1 MKLKLDD
8 NGNAVLQD
16 GKPVYVKDDGTEVAF
31 DAVGTTATINRLT
44 GELKTTREAKD
55 TAETAL
61 KAFDG
66 IDDPAAAK
74 TALNTVKN
82 LDDKKMA
89 DAGEVEKVK
98 AEVIKAVEEKYA
110 PIVKER
116 DDLQN
121 QLHGELITGGFARSQ
136 MIKDKISVPADMIQ
150 AQFSRNFKVESGKV
164 VAYDN
169 NGQQIYSRSRPGE
182 LADFDE
188 ALDQLVDGYQYKDLI
203 LKGGKGSGGDF
214 GGQGGTNANTG
225 LKRSGMKASDKADYI
240 RAHGQESYLKLP
252 Q

>member
-214 GGQGGTNANTG
+214 GGQGGANVNTG